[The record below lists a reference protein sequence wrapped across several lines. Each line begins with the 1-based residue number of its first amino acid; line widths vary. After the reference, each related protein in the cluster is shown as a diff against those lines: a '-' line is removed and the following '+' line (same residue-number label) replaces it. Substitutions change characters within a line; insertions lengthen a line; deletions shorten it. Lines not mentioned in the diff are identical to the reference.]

1 MTDEGQRQLKVLDFS
16 VEWYNL
22 EHIPLIQ
29 LHFLT
34 NRSPPL
40 ISQPVPKCRLTASP
54 RGKPRDAS
62 PLAVHKLLVRTVYC
76 PYGKAGSIQR
86 AARFTDVSGRLLVA
100 PTGCGAY
107 LQIILNK
114 NTLWCLYMAG
124 EYANIPYKHEY
135 FSNFTQRMTVCTP

>member
-22 EHIPLIQ
+22 EHIPLIE

-54 RGKPRDAS
+54 RGKPRGANFCVYALVGVDEQSTRHTSTPKGRFVLRADS
-62 PLAVHKLLVRTVYC
+62 IRPYNPCGKLAPFNQRLNRREL
-76 PYGKAGSIQR
+76 AG
-86 AARFTDVSGRLLVA
+86 
-100 PTGCGAY
+100 C
-107 LQIILNK
+107 
-114 NTLWCLYMAG
+114 
-124 EYANIPYKHEY
+124 
-135 FSNFTQRMTVCTP
+135 